1 VEIERQKFGAVLLI
15 QPKGPLIGSDATQL
29 RVEVDDARIDCMGRR
44 VLDMEQV
51 PYVDSMG
58 LESLLDISDR
68 MRESGKSLKMCGVNE
83 TVRQVLEITDL
94 AVLFEYYEDANTA
107 TRSYM

>member
-1 VEIERQKFGAVLLI
+1 LI
-15 QPKGPLIGSDATQL
+15 QPKGPLIGSDSTQL
-29 RVEVDDARIDCMGRR
+29 RVEFDEARIDCMGRI

-51 PYVDSMG
+51 PYVDSGG
-58 LESLLDISDR
+58 LESLMDISDQ
-68 MRESGKSLKMCGVNE
+68 MAESGKALKMCGVNE
-83 TVRQVLEITDL
+83 TVRQVLEVTNL